1 MNNSNNQNEKKKPE
15 LPDDILEQKRAKI
28 NRAIYITAVVLLV
41 SVALIAGIVSAAN
54 RAKKNPVESGVETP
68 ALTLPNQSTQKPPE
82 STQAPESNSSADTPQ
97 STQKKPDTSV
107 SNKLPEFKLPVS
119 GTLSVLHDPD
129 MQVFSPTMNDYRVHL
144 GVDINTT
151 AGASVSSAAAG
162 VVKKIWEDPMMGW
175 CIAVA
180 HDGEAISFY
189 KNLERTLASGIR
201 EGATVEAGQLLGKV
215 GDSAMIEVAQEPH
228 LHFEMTVKGLQVD
241 PGDYFSKTVWSEL
254 GGDTSYEG

>member
-15 LPDDILEQKRAKI
+15 LPGENAEQKRAKI

-54 RAKKNPVESGVETP
+54 RAKKDPAESGVDTS
-68 ALTLPNQSTQKPPE
+68 AVTLPNQSSQKPAESTQTPESSATLPE
-82 STQAPESNSSADTPQ
+82 STT
-97 STQKKPDTSV
+97 KKPDTSV

-119 GTLSVLHDPD
+119 GTLSVFHDPD
-129 MQVFSPTMNDYRVHL
+129 LQVFSPTMNDYRVHL
-144 GVDINTT
+144 GVDINTS
-151 AGASVSSAAAG
+151 AGASVSSVADG

-175 CIAVA
+175 CVAVA

-189 KNLERTLASGIR
+189 KNLERTLASGIK
-201 EGATVEAGQLLGKV
+201 EGATVKAGQLLGKV

-241 PGDYFSKTVWSEL
+241 PGDYFSKNVWAEL
-254 GGDTSYEG
+254 EGDSSYEG